1 MLFDK
6 ETHEYS
12 FDGIDY
18 TSVTRYLKELRPPF
32 EKEIIAKMISKK
44 SGRDYDDIIEEW
56 DLKGQVAVNYG
67 NAIHDAIHL
76 WIRYGEMPKA
86 KELIDVVEKFKQL
99 PLNHAG
105 LYSEI
110 IVYCPER
117 KLAGTVDIFEKV
129 GESLNVI
136 DIKTSTDIK
145 KQRGYFKEP
154 ISHIPYTKENE
165 YSLQLGLYKQLAE
178 ASNKNINECYLL
190 HYDGEFTKQLIDP
203 LYVR

>member
-6 ETHEYS
+6 ETHEYT
-12 FDGIDY
+12 FDGIGY
-18 TSVTRYLKELRPPF
+18 TSVTRYLKTLKPEF
-32 EKEIIAKMISKK
+32 QKEIIARMIAKK
-44 SGRDYDDIIEEW
+44 GEKEYEDILDEW
-56 DLKGQVAVNYG
+56 ELKGQVAMSYG
-67 NAIHDAIHL
+67 NAIHEAIHL
-76 WIRYGEMPKA
+76 WIRYGELPKA
-86 KELIDVVEKFKQL
+86 NDLIEVVEKFREL
-99 PLNHAG
+99 DLNHDA

-129 GESLNVI
+129 EGGLNII
-136 DIKTSTDIK
+136 DIKTSTNIT

-165 YSLQLGLYKQLAE
+165 YALQLGLYKQLAE
-178 ASNKNINECYLL
+178 VSNKQINECYLL
-190 HYDGEFTKQLIDP
+190 NYDGEFTKQLIEP